1 MAASHHGSALLAGLV
16 APARTSP
23 GGGGGA
29 RGSQRASQAAS
40 VRRQPWDREEGKR
53 NRQFTK
59 ADFLWESAE
68 PSDPAYHITV
78 GVQPHPH
85 PLPAI
90 GSLISTSLD

>member
-1 MAASHHGSALLAGLV
+1 MSHRGSALLAGLV
-16 APARTSP
+16 APAHMSP

-29 RGSQRASQAAS
+29 GGSQRSSQAVS
-40 VRRQPWDREEGKR
+40 VRKQPWEREEGKR
-53 NRQFTK
+53 NYQVTK

-90 GSLISTSLD
+90 GSLISTSPD